1 MRLRYL
7 IRFVVLLSILVIPLG
22 LAGCTASN
30 SQAMNMPDFVQNA
43 PARVKEAYAYAVSNP
58 DDLDAVPCYCG
69 CGKMGHKSNLSCF
82 IQSGSKDAQPVYE
95 PHASGCGLCVDIA
108 QDVKRLR
115 AEGKTRSEVRA
126 YIDATYSS
134 YGPGTDTPLPT
145 D

>member
-1 MRLRYL
+1 MNFRHL
-7 IRFVVLLSILVIPLG
+7 IRFILLLGILAIPLA
-22 LAGCTASN
+22 LAGCSSSG
-30 SQAMNMPDFVQNA
+30 SQSMAMPDFVRDA
-43 PARVKEAYAYAVSNP
+43 PARVKDAYQFATTNP
-58 DDLDAVPCYCG
+58 DDLAAVPCYCG
-69 CGKMGHKSNLSCF
+69 CGNMGHKSNLSCF
-82 IQSGSKDAQPVYE
+82 IQSGAKDTQPVYE
-95 PHASGCGLCVDIA
+95 PHASGCGICVDIA